1 MQLRKDLKSI
11 ILSWKIIHGSQIN
24 EKKLYLHTWAMV
36 NMQNSLKKII
46 FEMQFLHRKCS
57 DANAFH
63 LFSKGRCFLKDRRTK
78 CFIQMP
84 NYHKKYEI
92 LIRYTHSPIDFLRKS
107 RNGSLV
113 GILTCSWHQKTNSP
127 IHEFKVLHKSQRAF

>member
-1 MQLRKDLKSI
+1 
-11 ILSWKIIHGSQIN
+11 
-24 EKKLYLHTWAMV
+24 
-36 NMQNSLKKII
+36 MQNSLKKII

-78 CFIQMP
+78 CLIQMP

-92 LIRYTHSPIDFLRKS
+92 LIRNTHSSIDFLRKS
-107 RNGSLV
+107 RNGSV
-113 GILTCSWHQKTNSP
+113 YYFHSP
-127 IHEFKVLHKSQRAF
+127 TISRDNLSEIATVTF

>member
-1 MQLRKDLKSI
+1 
-11 ILSWKIIHGSQIN
+11 
-24 EKKLYLHTWAMV
+24 MV

-92 LIRYTHSPIDFLRKS
+92 LIRYTHSSIDFLRKS

-113 GILTCSWHQKTNSP
+113 GILTCS
-127 IHEFKVLHKSQRAF
+127 

>member
-1 MQLRKDLKSI
+1 
-11 ILSWKIIHGSQIN
+11 
-24 EKKLYLHTWAMV
+24 
-36 NMQNSLKKII
+36 
-46 FEMQFLHRKCS
+46 MQFLHRKCS

-92 LIRYTHSPIDFLRKS
+92 LIRYTHSSIDFLRKS
-107 RNGSLV
+107 RNGSLNSRYINLFV
-113 GILTCSWHQKTNSP
+113 TSKTNSP
-127 IHEFKVLHKSQRAF
+127 IHEFKVRF